1 MQRLKLLGLEAV
13 RCYAAIL
20 IILFHLVHLAKL
32 ETPQSLSFVASHF
45 GFGVPLFYM
54 VSAFGL
60 LLGYHNN
67 LNTQADYKS
76 YYLRR
81 FFRIA
86 PLFYFMIA
94 VYVPYLWFS
103 YDGYIVPL
111 SNIISSLLFIFNL
124 IPNHVEGFVWA
135 SWSIGVEMVF
145 YALLPLIIFF
155 VRSIKTASVFLL
167 ITLFI
172 KYHWLQ
178 SFKDVVQK
186 SPVVASF
193 ENYSFL
199 SHIHYFA
206 MGIFAYFAWN
216 SIRSRNFSTRITGLI
231 ITLLG
236 LIGLITLIIYPTA
249 ATQMFVQ
256 LSSNSMSAFAYQ
268 ISLAFCFLAV
278 VVGLC
283 LHPSKIFVNRL
294 SCTLGKS
301 SFSLYL
307 WHPLIIVTLM
317 KIGFYDLVYTISSNA
332 LIAWAV
338 CSVLTVTVTAIIASI
353 SYRLIEVPGMKLS
366 KRF

>member
-1 MQRLKLLGLEAV
+1 M
-13 RCYAAIL
+13 
-20 IILFHLVHLAKL
+20 HLAKL
-32 ETPQSLSFVASHF
+32 ETPQSLSFVGSHF

-94 VYVPYLWFS
+94 AYIPYLWFS
-103 YDGYIVPL
+103 YDGYLVPI

-124 IPNHVEGFVWA
+124 IPSHVEGFVWA

-155 VRSIKTASVFLL
+155 VRNLKTASLFLL

-178 SFKDVVQK
+178 SFKDVTK
-186 SPVVASF
+186 NPVVASF

-199 SHIHYFA
+199 GHIHYFA

-216 SIRSRNFSTRITGLI
+216 SIRSRKLSMRVTGLVL
-231 ITLLG
+231 TLLG
-236 LIGLITLIIYPTA
+236 LIGLISLMLYPAKAMLII
-249 ATQMFVQ
+249 VKV
-256 LSSNSMSAFAYQ
+256 SNNNISAFIYQ
-268 ISLAFCFLAV
+268 ISMALCFITV
-278 VVGLC
+278 VIGLC
-283 LHPSKIFVNRL
+283 LHPTKILVNRL

-317 KIGFYDLVYTISSNA
+317 KIGFYDLVYATTND
-332 LIAWAV
+332 LFIAWTVSA
-338 CSVLTVTVTAIIASI
+338 VLTITVIAIIANI

>member
-1 MQRLKLLGLEAV
+1 MQRPKLLGLEAV

-20 IILFHLVHLAKL
+20 IVLFHLVHLAKL
-32 ETPQSLSFVASHF
+32 EAPQSLNFIGSHF

-60 LLGYHNN
+60 LLGYHNS

-94 VYVPYLWFS
+94 VYIPYLWFS
-103 YDGYIVPL
+103 YDGYLVPV

-124 IPNHVEGFVWA
+124 IPSHVEGFVWA

-145 YALLPLIIFF
+145 YVLLPLIIFF
-155 VRSIKTASVFLL
+155 IRSTKAASLFLL
-167 ITLFI
+167 ITLFM

-178 SFKDVVQK
+178 SFKDMVK
-186 SPVVASF
+186 SPVVTSF

-216 SIRSRNFSTRITGLI
+216 SIRSRNLNMRVTGLI
-231 ITLLG
+231 FTLLG
-236 LIGLITLIIYPTA
+236 LIGLIALILYSA
-249 ATQMFVQ
+249 AVRQIFVQ
-256 LSSNSMSAFAYQ
+256 VSNNNMSVFVYQ
-268 ISLAFCFLAV
+268 ISIAFCFIAMV
-278 VVGLC
+278 IGLC
-283 LHPSKIFVNRL
+283 LHPSKILVNRL
-294 SCTLGKS
+294 SCTLGKT

-317 KIGFYDLVYTISSNA
+317 KIGFYDLVYTTSNNI
-332 LIAWAV
+332 LIAWTVCAV
-338 CSVLTVTVTAIIASI
+338 FTVIIISIIANI
-353 SYRLIEVPGMKLS
+353 SYRFIEVPGMKLS